1 MARDGK
7 LTRDKILLES
17 KALIFKHGFSG
28 TSIDQILDKTG
39 ITKGAFFYHFKTKNA
54 LAMALIEEFAK
65 ADMVKLNEALERT
78 ESLKGNSLNR
88 LLQYIQEFIDAETG
102 QNEPPGCLYA
112 SYLYEPQQFEPEVMD
127 HISEAILVWR
137 TVIGNLIEEVLKD
150 YNSKY
155 PTDVESLADH
165 VTVIFEGA
173 FIVSRALND
182 PNIAAKQLQHLK
194 NYVALLFEKK

>member
-182 PNIAAKQLQHLK
+182 PDITAKHLQHLK